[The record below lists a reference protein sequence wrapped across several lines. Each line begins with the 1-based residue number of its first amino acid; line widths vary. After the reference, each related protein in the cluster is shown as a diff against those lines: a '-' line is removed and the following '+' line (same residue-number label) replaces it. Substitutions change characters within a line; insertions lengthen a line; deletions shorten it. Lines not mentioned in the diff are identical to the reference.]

1 MKRFSLGALACTAAL
16 AALLIWPA
24 TGAAAAEGYPATL
37 SISGTCVTHVA
48 PDTAAI
54 TVGVVTEAKDAA
66 KTHADN
72 AARTARVHS
81 AVKAL
86 GIADSDIQTTHYDFS
101 QRWDTRDDGR
111 TELVGYTAQN
121 MVVIT
126 VHDLSKV
133 GRVIDAALAAGANRI
148 DSLEFTA
155 SDLVAAKN
163 TALAGAMRDAR
174 AKADALAAAA
184 GVRIVRVSSITSADA
199 SMQPYNS
206 IRYAAMAK
214 DAASEFAATPIAA
227 GQLSVEGV
235 VNVTYVIE

>member
-1 MKRFSLGALACTAAL
+1 MKRISFGALACTAAL

-24 TGAAAAEGYPATL
+24 TGAAAEGYPATL
-37 SISGTCVTHVA
+37 SINGTSVTHVA
-48 PDTAAI
+48 PDTATV

-66 KTHADN
+66 KTHTDN
-72 AARTARVHS
+72 AALTARVH
-81 AVKAL
+81 KAMKDL
-86 GIADSDIQTTHYDFS
+86 GIAEQDIQTSQYDFS
-101 QRWDTRDDGR
+101 QRYDTRDDGK

-121 MVVIT
+121 MISIT

-148 DSLEFTA
+148 DSLEFSA

-199 SMQPYNS
+199 SSMQPYNNV
-206 IRYAAMAK
+206 RYTAMVK
-214 DAASEFAATPIAA
+214 EDASAFAATPIAA